1 MAVGARD
8 TALVRTLLQ
17 RALVSG
23 SIVYVCITVPTL
35 AASYWVFR
43 LVKQPHLISLETVE
57 CLAIAPPA
65 ELVWVF
71 ITLVISTM
79 IAQHKVRL
87 GSLRI
92 LLNSMTYSNNVLG
105 KQ

>member
-23 SIVYVCITVPTL
+23 SIVYVCILVPTL
-35 AASYWVFR
+35 AASYWMFR
-43 LVKQPHLISLETVE
+43 LVRQPHSISLQTVE
-57 CLAIAPPA
+57 CLAIAAPA

-71 ITLVISTM
+71 STLITRTM
-79 IAQHKVRL
+79 IAQQMVR
-87 GSLRI
+87 
-92 LLNSMTYSNNVLG
+92 VLYIYL
-105 KQ
+105 